1 MHDDRI
7 GEFASEKVDF
17 MPRANINKHI
27 SDTFKLSHAFVG
39 QINEIAS
46 IRERNKEAQN
56 EGAIMLSLIS

>member
-1 MHDDRI
+1 
-7 GEFASEKVDF
+7 

-27 SDTFKLSHAFVG
+27 SDTITLSHAFVG

>member
-1 MHDDRI
+1 MIGLESSQAKRRI
-7 GEFASEKVDF
+7 F
-17 MPRANINKHI
+17 MPRANRNKHI
-27 SDTFKLSHAFVG
+27 SDTFTLSHAFVG